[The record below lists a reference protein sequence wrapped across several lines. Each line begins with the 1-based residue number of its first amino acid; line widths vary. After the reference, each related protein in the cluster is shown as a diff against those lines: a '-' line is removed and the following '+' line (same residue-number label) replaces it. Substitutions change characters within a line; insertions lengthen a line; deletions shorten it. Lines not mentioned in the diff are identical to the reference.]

1 MVSKKMIL
9 IKIGV
14 QNVLY
19 SSDIVNKSQKV
30 TISPSKVSFIVTLPL
45 SATGVVIF
53 QVLVIQED
61 WRISNFN
68 VLLAR
73 SMNANYLSRS

>member
-1 MVSKKMIL
+1 MIL

-19 SSDIVNKSQKV
+19 SSDIVNKLQKV
-30 TISPSKVSFIVTLPL
+30 TISPSRVSFIVTLPL

-61 WRISNFN
+61 
-68 VLLAR
+68 
-73 SMNANYLSRS
+73 